1 VLKNANILL
10 QEHRHHR
17 GMPYPPYVVPYG
29 NPNTMMMTRIEERRT
44 FDNDPYLKQA
54 RYVHDRPYNQEPPY
68 YRNEPY
74 TKALPYYKREPYT
87 EESPYVDVERHYNS
101 DRGYLQEYPSHVPP
115 RSLPAREGHNFF
127 AGHANES
134 FDGRI

>member
-1 VLKNANILL
+1 MA
-10 QEHRHHR
+10 
-17 GMPYPPYVVPYG
+17 YPPYVVPYG